1 MAADATQ
8 LPAPASR
15 PKKGV
20 LRERFEAM
28 KDSALDDA
36 MGKGES
42 WAKKVGYGNQGVMLD
57 DVPKLLDVLGFRL
70 VDKSKVCVDRAVHE
84 AYKALAAAHL
94 RSPIP
99 QLEQDWDAPS

>member
-1 MAADATQ
+1 MSAADVTTM
-8 LPAPASR
+8 PAPGSL

-28 KDSALDDA
+28 KLDAIDSA

-57 DVPKLLDVLGFRL
+57 DVSRLVDVLGLKL
-70 VDKSKVCVDRAVHE
+70 VDKGKVCVSREEHL
-84 AYKALAAAHL
+84 AYKAIARAH
-94 RSPIP
+94 
-99 QLEQDWDAPS
+99 LEQDWDDPE

>member
-1 MAADATQ
+1 MAADPTQ
-8 LPAPASR
+8 ISAPASR

-20 LRERFEAM
+20 LRERFEDV

-57 DVPKLLDVLGFRL
+57 DIPKLLEVLGFKL

-94 RSPIP
+94 NGTGP
-99 QLEQDWDAPS
+99 QLDQDWDTE